1 MALLF
6 HAAAALAGT
15 FLAVFKITE
24 VGRRLNSRFLYFLD
38 PSKDAYGA
46 GFQYIQMKKA
56 LAVSGWF
63 GADAPRYKFHMAAEK
78 NDVVFARLIQVSGL
92 LLAAVVIS
100 CYILLLLE
108 GYKAACRSSDLYYR
122 GLAMGISI
130 MLAFQG
136 IVHIACN
143 VGMFPI
149 TGVPLLF
156 ISKGGSN
163 QMVSLIITALLLII
177 STKGMKRAESDEN
190 EFEEEKDYGR
200 KIQKFFR

>member
-1 MALLF
+1 
-6 HAAAALAGT
+6 
-15 FLAVFKITE
+15 
-24 VGRRLNSRFLYFLD
+24 
-38 PSKDAYGA
+38 
-46 GFQYIQMKKA
+46 
-56 LAVSGWF
+56 
-63 GADAPRYKFHMAAEK
+63 MAAEK

-92 LLAAVVIS
+92 LLAAVVIA